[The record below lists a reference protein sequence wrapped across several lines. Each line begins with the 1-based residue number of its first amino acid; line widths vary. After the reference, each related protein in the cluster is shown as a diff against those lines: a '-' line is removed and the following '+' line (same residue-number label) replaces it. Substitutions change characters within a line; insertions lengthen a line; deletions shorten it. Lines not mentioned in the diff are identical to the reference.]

1 MIERQIFKVLYSPVK
16 AFEEIVEN
24 PDIKGPFLILALTLL
39 ATAGM
44 QYVSA
49 SKMFIKTETPGEYVS
64 LFTIDVFKESTI
76 NFLIGTSYLFG
87 RNWLTYTFIL
97 FMIIKAFREETGPW
111 RALFIVVGYTFV
123 VTIIYALASTLLIST
138 LPAVELPL
146 KAWPPAT
153 EEEAKIVDELIYQTW
168 SPTWAYKL
176 GIFLNYTINLLYG
189 YSVWTVALTI
199 IAIRFLS
206 ELSWRKAISISA
218 ISYVIYFYFSAFL
231 TTYLQV

>member
-24 PDIKGPFLILALTLL
+24 PDIKGPFLIFALTLL

-49 SKMFIKTETPGEYVS
+49 SKMFLETETPGEYVS
-64 LFTIDVFKESTI
+64 LLTTGMFRESTLT
-76 NFLIGTSYLFG
+76 FLIRTGYLFG
-87 RNWLTYTFIL
+87 RNWLAYTLIL
-97 FMIIKAFREETGPW
+97 FLIIKAFREEPGPW
-111 RALFIVVGYTFV
+111 REMFIVVGYTFV
-123 VTIIYALASTLLIST
+123 VTTIYALVSILLIST
-138 LPAVELPL
+138 LPVVELPL

-153 EEEAKIVDELIYQTW
+153 EEEAKIVDEVIYQTW

-189 YSVWTVALTI
+189 LSVWTVALTV

-206 ELSWRKAISISA
+206 ELSWRKAIALST